1 MGEWKSFSAKISTGF
16 LCGFYVF
23 AGRSTIGTGGAR
35 LWFSHFAPAKL
46 HMIDGDLWGIEQVD
60 YL

>member
-1 MGEWKSFSAKISTGF
+1 MKISTGF

-35 LWFSHFAPAKL
+35 LRFSHFAPIEL
-46 HMIDGDLWGIEQVD
+46 HMIDCDLRGSGQID